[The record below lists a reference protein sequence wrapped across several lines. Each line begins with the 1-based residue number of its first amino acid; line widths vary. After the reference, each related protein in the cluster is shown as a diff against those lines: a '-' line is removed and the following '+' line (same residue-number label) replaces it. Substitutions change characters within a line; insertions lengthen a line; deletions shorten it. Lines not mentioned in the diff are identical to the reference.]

1 MKVRMTPQ
9 EVAKALT
16 ECPEDAAVVC
26 SYNVTNEVCNVVYCP
41 QNNAVYLTDDENWVV
56 DFLMEDLE
64 TNIVNVMTWYGEGEQ

>member
-1 MKVRMTPQ
+1 MKPRMTPQ
-9 EVAKALT
+9 EVAMALR

-64 TNIVNVMTWYGEGEQ
+64 TDMVNVMTWYGEGEQ

>member
-1 MKVRMTPQ
+1 MKPRMTPQ
-9 EVAKALT
+9 EVAKALV
-16 ECPEDAAVVC
+16 ECPKDAAVVC

-64 TNIVNVMTWYGEGEQ
+64 TNIVNVMTWYGKGEQ

>member
-1 MKVRMTPQ
+1 MKPRMTPQ
-9 EVAKALT
+9 EVARALK
-16 ECPEDAAVVC
+16 ECPEDAVVVC

-64 TNIVNVMTWYGEGEQ
+64 TNIVNIMTWYGEGEQ

>member
-1 MKVRMTPQ
+1 MKPRMTPQ
-9 EVAKALT
+9 EVARALMV
-16 ECPEDAAVVC
+16 CPEDAAVVC

-64 TNIVNVMTWYGEGEQ
+64 TNMVNVMTWYGEGEQ